1 LIKNIFKALLLNEVI
16 NLILY
21 ILEGYFMISAGEI
34 RKGTTFE
41 HEGQVYT
48 VIEFLH
54 VKPGK
59 GAAFVRT
66 KLRNVISG
74 GVTETTFNPTAKFQ
88 EAVIERKEMQY
99 LYSDGELYYF
109 MDQETFEQ
117 IPLNFEKVEEAIK
130 YLKENMFAVIKFY
143 KGDAFSVE
151 APNFVELLITHCE
164 PGVKGNT
171 TTNALKPATLETG
184 ATVGVPMFVNEGDT
198 IRVDTRTGEYMERV

>member
-1 LIKNIFKALLLNEVI
+1 
-16 NLILY
+16 
-21 ILEGYFMISAGEI
+21 MISAGDL

-41 HEGQVYT
+41 QDGQVYT
-48 VIEFLH
+48 VIDFLH

-66 KLRNVISG
+66 KLRNVING

-109 MDQETFEQ
+109 MDGETYEQ
-117 IPLNFEKVEEAIK
+117 IPLNFDQVENAIK
-130 YLKENMFAVIKFY
+130 FLKENMFAIIKFY
-143 KGDAFSVE
+143 KGEAFSVE
-151 APNFVELLITHCE
+151 APNFVELQVVSTE

-171 TTNALKPATLETG
+171 TTNVNKPATLETG
-184 ATVGVPMFVNEGDT
+184 AEIGVPLFVNEGDM

>member
-1 LIKNIFKALLLNEVI
+1 
-16 NLILY
+16 
-21 ILEGYFMISAGEI
+21 MISAGDL

-48 VIEFLH
+48 VIDFLH

-74 GVTETTFNPTAKFQ
+74 GVTDTTFNPTAKLQ

-109 MDQETFEQ
+109 MDQETYEQ
-117 IPLNFEKVEEAIK
+117 IPLNYEKVEDAIK
-130 YLKENMFAVIKFY
+130 FLKENMFAIIKFY

-151 APNFVELLITHCE
+151 CENFVVLRVVQAD
-164 PGVKGNT
+164 PSVKGNT
-171 TTNALKPATLETG
+171 ATNATKEAVLETG
-184 ATVGVPMFVNEGDT
+184 TKLQVPMFVEEGEL
-198 IRVDTRTGEYMERV
+198 IRVDTRTGEYMERVKG

>member
-1 LIKNIFKALLLNEVI
+1 
-16 NLILY
+16 
-21 ILEGYFMISAGEI
+21 MISAGDL

-41 HEGQVYT
+41 YEGQVYT
-48 VIEFLH
+48 VIDFLH

-74 GVTETTFNPTAKFQ
+74 GVTDTTFNPTAKLQ

-109 MDQETFEQ
+109 MDQETY
-117 IPLNFEKVEEAIK
+117 EKVEEAIK
-130 YLKENMFAVIKFY
+130 FIKENMFAVIKFY
-143 KGDAFSVE
+143 KGEAFSVE
-151 APNFVELLITHCE
+151 APNFVELLITQAD

-171 TTNALKPATLETG
+171 ATNAMKPATLETG
-184 ATVGVPMFVNEGDT
+184 AVVNVPMFVNEGDT

>member
-1 LIKNIFKALLLNEVI
+1 
-16 NLILY
+16 
-21 ILEGYFMISAGEI
+21 MISAGDL

-41 HEGQVYT
+41 LDGQVFT
-48 VIEFLH
+48 VVDFLH

-66 KLRNVISG
+66 KLRYVMSV
-74 GVTETTFNPTAKFQ
+74 GVVDRNFNPTEKLQ

-117 IPLNFEKVEEAIK
+117 IPLNHEKVEDAIK
-130 YLKENMFAVIKFY
+130 FLKENMFAVIKFY
-143 KGDAFSVE
+143 KGSAFSVE
-151 APNFVELLITHCE
+151 APNFVELQVTETE

-171 TTNALKPATLETG
+171 ATNVQKPATVETG
-184 ATVGVPMFVNEGDT
+184 AIVNVPIFVNEGDV
-198 IRVDTRTGEYMERV
+198 IRIDTRSGEYMERV

>member
-1 LIKNIFKALLLNEVI
+1 
-16 NLILY
+16 
-21 ILEGYFMISAGEI
+21 MISAGDI

-41 HEGQVYT
+41 LDGQVFT

-74 GVTETTFNPTAKFQ
+74 GVTDTTFNPTTKLQ

-99 LYSDGELYYF
+99 LYSDGSLYYF

-117 IPLNFEKVEEAIK
+117 IPLNFDQVEYAIK
-130 YLKENMFAVIKFY
+130 FLKENMFAVIKFF
-143 KGDAFSVE
+143 KGNAFSVE
-151 APNFVELLITHCE
+151 APNFVELVITNTE
-164 PGVKGNT
+164 PGAKGNT
-171 TTNALKPATLETG
+171 ATNTLKPATVETG
-184 ATVGVPMFVNEGDT
+184 AIIQVPLFVNEGET
-198 IRVDTRTGEYMERV
+198 IKIDTRTGEYMERVK

>member
-1 LIKNIFKALLLNEVI
+1 
-16 NLILY
+16 
-21 ILEGYFMISAGEI
+21 MISAGDI

-41 HEGQVYT
+41 HEGQVFT

-74 GVTETTFNPTAKFQ
+74 GVTDTTFNPTAKFQ

-117 IPLNFEKVEEAIK
+117 IPLNLEKVEEAIK
-130 YLKENMFAVIKFY
+130 YLKENMFAVIKFF
-143 KGDAFSVE
+143 KGEAFSVE
-151 APNFVELLITHCE
+151 APNFVELQITHCE

-184 ATVGVPMFVNEGDT
+184 AIVGVPMFVNEGDT
-198 IRVDTRTGEYMERV
+198 IRVDTRTGDYMERV

>member
-1 LIKNIFKALLLNEVI
+1 
-16 NLILY
+16 
-21 ILEGYFMISAGEI
+21 MISAGDL

-41 HEGQVYT
+41 QDGQVYT
-48 VIEFLH
+48 VIDFLH

-66 KLRNVISG
+66 KLRNVING

-109 MDQETFEQ
+109 MDGETYEQ
-117 IPLNFEKVEEAIK
+117 IPLNYDQVENAIK
-130 YLKENMFAVIKFY
+130 FLKENMFAIIKFY
-143 KGDAFSVE
+143 KGEAFSVE
-151 APNFVELLITHCE
+151 APNFVELQVVSTE

-171 TTNALKPATLETG
+171 TTNVNKPATLETG
-184 ATVGVPMFVNEGDT
+184 AEIGVPLFVNEGDM